1 MIQKTESILIRVSK
15 ELSDNIDYWM
25 QKTGKKKSSI
35 IREAI
40 RSHLKQLER
49 DDPEVK
55 EVIRA
60 IIISKLDKIQKEYD
74 QGRIV
79 VFQKVIPLNTLLN
92 CSLCRDENEVEYI
105 VYDIIQYTDE
115 TRIEAINRHAKML
128 YDEWRRLPGEAQN
141 SFMID
146 LHQEH
151 VYFSMKPRSI

>member
-1 MIQKTESILIRVSK
+1 MNQKSKSILIRVSQM
-15 ELSDNIDYWM
+15 LSDNIDYWV

-40 RSHLKQLER
+40 KSYLKQLER
-49 DDPEVK
+49 DDPEVE
-55 EVIRA
+55 EVIRS

-105 VYDIIQYTDE
+105 VYFITQNIDE
-115 TRIEAINRHAKML
+115 SRIEAINRHARLL
-128 YDEWRRLPGEAQN
+128 YNEWRRLPGEAQN
-141 SFMID
+141 LFMID

-151 VYFSMKPRSI
+151 VYFSMKPRSF

>member
-1 MIQKTESILIRVSK
+1 MVQKTESILIRVSK
-15 ELSDNIDYWM
+15 ELSDNIEHWI
-25 QKTGKKKSSI
+25 QKTGKKKSTL

-60 IIISKLDKIQKEYD
+60 IIISKLDRIQKEFD

-79 VFQKVIPLNTLLN
+79 VFQKVIPINTLLN
-92 CSLCRDENEVEYI
+92 CSLCRDEDEKEYV

-115 TRIEAINRHAKML
+115 TRIDAINRHAQIL
-128 YDEWRRLPGEAQN
+128 YDEWRRLPDDKRDT
-141 SFMID
+141 FMND
-146 LHQEH
+146 LHQDH
-151 VYFSMKPRSI
+151 VYFSMKPRAI

>member
-1 MIQKTESILIRVSK
+1 MIQKTESILVRISK
-15 ELSDNIDYWM
+15 ELAENIDHWIA
-25 QKTGKKKSSI
+25 KTGKKKSAL

-49 DDPEVK
+49 EDPDVK

-79 VFQKVIPLNTLLN
+79 VFQKVIPINTLLN
-92 CSLCRDENEVEYI
+92 CSLCRDEDEVEYI
-105 VYDIIQYTDE
+105 VYSIIQYENE
-115 TRIEAINRHAKML
+115 TRIEAINRNAQSL
-128 YDEWRRLPGEAQN
+128 YDEWRRLPDN
-141 SFMID
+141 LRHSFMQD
-146 LHQEH
+146 LHQDH

>member
-15 ELSDNIDYWM
+15 ELSDNIDYWI
-25 QKTGKKKSSI
+25 QKTGKKKSSL

-79 VFQKVIPLNTLLN
+79 VFQKVIPFNTLLN

-115 TRIEAINRHAKML
+115 TRIEAINRHAQVL
-128 YDEWRRLPGEAQN
+128 YDEWRRLPDEAQN
-141 SFMID
+141 SFMND

>member
-15 ELSDNIDYWM
+15 ELSANIEYWI
-25 QKTGKKKSSI
+25 QKTGKKKSTL

-40 RSHLKQLER
+40 RSYLKQLER

-60 IIISKLDKIQKEYD
+60 IIISKLDKIQKEFD
-74 QGRIV
+74 QGKIV
-79 VFQKVIPLNTLLN
+79 VFQKVIPINTLLN
-92 CSLCRDENEVEYI
+92 CSLCRDEDEVEYL

-115 TRIEAINRHAKML
+115 TRFEAINRHAQIL
-128 YDEWRRLPGEAQN
+128 YDEWRRLPDEKRS
-141 SFMID
+141 SFMND

-151 VYFSMKPRSI
+151 VYFSMKPRAI